1 MNTADIRAQEILS
14 RLGRSPAGAE
24 IGVYQ
29 GALSRRLLVRGD
41 LSLIMVDSWGVYRD
55 TYAASGDLLADDDEI
70 AQHNNRE
77 TADVLTRF
85 AGDRR
90 RIIHA
95 DSVKAAD
102 QVADA
107 SLDFVFIDADHS
119 YEGCKAD
126 IEAWVPKLKPGGLLC
141 GHDFAHPD
149 FPGWGVEQAVRDF
162 AAAGDHRVETGADL
176 TWFIRLPGPL
186 PAPATSETYDRI
198 VVACVKW
205 GDKYGPEYVN
215 ILADMVARNCG
226 LPFEFL
232 CFTDDAAGLAEGVT
246 PKPLPDGLEGWWNK
260 LALFSEDAFKR
271 RTRIV
276 FLDLDVIVCAAL
288 EPLIATKGIAL
299 DWLQGGYNSSVM
311 VWDAGEHAAAWDEFR
326 PIVSQALHGDQDW
339 LTELG
344 GWDSLPTD
352 WIVSYRLHSQEWP
365 PEGAIIVAFHGRP
378 KPHEIAEGWVPEM
391 WTMRGLATPRF
402 TSQLNNDIA
411 AIRRNVAIN
420 VARDIPGIAE
430 LKPHG
435 TPLAIVAGGPSMAAN
450 VGWVQHARIVDGAHI
465 WALNGA
471 HDYLI
476 DRGIVPDAMVMLDS
490 RAACVDAF
498 LSRPDPRVS
507 YLIATQC
514 DPSAFERLA
523 GSRPMPPFVR
533 RWTGWYWGVEKL
545 DEKWIGGGATV
556 GLKALALAY
565 VMGYREFHLFGYDS
579 SYTHDGRD
587 HAYPQPMNAND
598 LRVNVVVRGRKFV
611 AARWM
616 VKQVT
621 EFLAMSAVLTR
632 AGCEIRVY
640 GDGLLPHAASIAA
653 GEQRSA
659 A

>member
-1 MNTADIRAQEILS
+1 MNAADTRAQEILS
-14 RLGRSPAGAE
+14 RLGKSPAGAE

-29 GALSRRLLVRGD
+29 GALSRRLLVRDD

-55 TYAASGDLLADDDEI
+55 TYAASGDLLAHEDEI

-90 RIIHA
+90 RIIQA
-95 DSVKAAD
+95 DSVAAAAE
-102 QVADA
+102 VEDA

-119 YEGCKAD
+119 YEGCRRD

-141 GHDFAHPD
+141 GHDFMHPD
-149 FPGWGVEQAVRDF
+149 FPDWGVERAVREF
-162 AAAGDHRVETGADL
+162 AKGGGHRYEIGADL
-176 TWFIRLPGPL
+176 TWFIRLPGGPMSE
-186 PAPATSETYDRI
+186 PATADTYDRI

-226 LPFEFL
+226 LPFEFW

-246 PKPLPDGLEGWWNK
+246 AKPLPDGLEGWWNK
-260 LALFSEDAFKR
+260 LALFAPGTFKP
-271 RTRIV
+271 RTRVV
-276 FLDLDVIVCAAL
+276 FLDLDVIVCAAI
-288 EPLIATKGIAL
+288 EPLIARKGIAL

-311 VWDAGEHAAAWDEFR
+311 VWDAGEHEAIWNEFR
-326 PIVSQALHGDQDW
+326 PAVAQALHGDQDW
-339 LTELG
+339 ITEIG
-344 GWDSLPTD
+344 GWEALPTD

-365 PEGAIIVAFHGRP
+365 PEGAIVVAFHGQP

-402 TSQLNNDIA
+402 TSQLNNDIKT
-411 AIRRNVAIN
+411 IRRNVEIN
-420 VARDIPGIAE
+420 VARDVPGIKE
-430 LKPHG
+430 QRPRDR
-435 TPLAIVAGGPSMAAN
+435 PLVIVAGGPSMASNLPWIFKQQAE
-450 VGWVQHARIVDGAHI
+450 GAIV

-490 RAACVDAF
+490 RAECVDAF
-498 LSRPDPRVS
+498 LSRPRSWVT

-514 DPSAFERLA
+514 DPAAFERLA
-523 GSRPMPPFVR
+523 DFHVMK
-533 RWTGWYWGVEKL
+533 WTGWYWGVETL
-545 DEKWIGGGATV
+545 DKHWIGGGATV

-565 VMGYREFHLFGYDS
+565 VRGYRDIRLFGYDS
-579 SYTHDGRD
+579 SYTDDGRD

-598 LRVNVVVRGRKFV
+598 LRVDVVVRGRKFV

-640 GDGLLPHAASIAA
+640 GDGLLPHAAGIAA
-653 GEQRSA
+653 NEQRSA